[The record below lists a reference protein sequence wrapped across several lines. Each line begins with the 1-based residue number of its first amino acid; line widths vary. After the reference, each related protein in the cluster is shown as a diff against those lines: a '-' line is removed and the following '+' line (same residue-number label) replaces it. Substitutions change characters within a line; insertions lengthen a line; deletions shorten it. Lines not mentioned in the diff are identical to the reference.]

1 MAIIAG
7 IDESGYGPVLG
18 PLVTTIVAFSVPDE
32 KIDHSLWE
40 LLKEAVSSDLKGRN
54 QRIAVRDSK
63 KLYRTHH
70 DLGLQPLEVGV
81 LSFLE
86 SSGLPITSFYQ
97 LLDGLSYRNIGGLSR
112 YPWYAGKDY
121 PLPLTTNR
129 VVILNYADVLNHAF
143 HKHDMRFFHASS
155 CVVPVQEFNEQIQ
168 LFRNKSMVLFKAC
181 AGLVSRLWNLADG
194 HIRLIVDKQGG
205 RNTYTNLLKE
215 QLSIADIRVLKE
227 GSKIS
232 TYEIKTA
239 RKKMTI
245 SFVEKGED
253 MCMAVALASMFS
265 KYIRELFMRLENQY
279 WVQLLPGL
287 KPTAGYYSDAQRFLA
302 QIDEAKQ
309 REAIQDDILIR
320 VK

>member
-18 PLVTTIVAFSVPDE
+18 PLVTTIAAFYVPDE

-40 LLKEAVSSDLKGRN
+40 LLQDAISNDLKGRN

-86 SSGLPITSFYQ
+86 SKGLNITSFYQ
-97 LLDGLSYRNIGGLSR
+97 LLDSLSYHNIRGLSR
-112 YPWYAGKDY
+112 YPWYDGKDY

-129 VVILNYADVLNHAF
+129 VVLLNGADALNHAF
-143 HKHDMRFFHASS
+143 CKQDVRFFHVSS
-155 CVVPVQEFNEQIQ
+155 CVVPVQEFNEQVL
-168 LFRNKSMVLFKAC
+168 LFRNKSIVLFKAC
-181 AGLVSRLWNLADG
+181 AELVSRLWNLSNG

-215 QLSIADIRVLKE
+215 QLALADIRVLKE
-227 GSKIS
+227 GDKIS
-232 TYEIKTA
+232 TYEVNTA

-287 KPTAGYYSDAQRFLA
+287 KPTAGYYRDAQRFLA
-302 QIDEAKQ
+302 QIAPVKQ
-309 REAIQDDILIR
+309 REKIQDDILIR
-320 VK
+320 IR